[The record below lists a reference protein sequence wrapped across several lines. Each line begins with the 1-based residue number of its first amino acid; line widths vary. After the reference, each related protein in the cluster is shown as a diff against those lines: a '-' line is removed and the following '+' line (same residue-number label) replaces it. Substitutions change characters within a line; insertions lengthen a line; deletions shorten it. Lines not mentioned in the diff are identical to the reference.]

1 MQKQALFISLCM
13 GAAIL
18 IFIIFL
24 TAMQYSK
31 SNKHSVYGKNN
42 PDDWLFHNFYLKV
55 YSAFFSIKEPEDV
68 AIKLG
73 INIEKYYKNCQL
85 TRTRPNAKRLILN
98 TIYGFA
104 AFLVSILL
112 SLLVSPVFAA
122 LGVFLFFYLVFF
134 EQQRLNSKAE
144 EMKEQVAAELPRF
157 LDILQTELIVGL
169 PIETS
174 IYIICEKFDSLISR
188 EFLEALNEMELGIS
202 GWQQALEKVAAKYDI
217 ETLSDFVLDVSTSY
231 MKGVSI
237 TDSVVRKT
245 KEVKETHLLNIK
257 ERAGKATNTMLIPMA
272 IFQFIPLIVLIM
284 FPTMIQIFNAF

>member
-1 MQKQALFISLCM
+1 
-13 GAAIL
+13 
-18 IFIIFL
+18 
-24 TAMQYSK
+24 
-31 SNKHSVYGKNN
+31 
-42 PDDWLFHNFYLKV
+42 
-55 YSAFFSIKEPEDV
+55 
-68 AIKLG
+68 
-73 INIEKYYKNCQL
+73 
-85 TRTRPNAKRLILN
+85 
-98 TIYGFA
+98 
-104 AFLVSILL
+104 
-112 SLLVSPVFAA
+112 
-122 LGVFLFFYLVFF
+122 
-134 EQQRLNSKAE
+134 
-144 EMKEQVAAELPRF
+144 MKEQVAAELPRF

>member
-55 YSAFFSIKEPEDV
+55 YSAFFGIKEPEDM

-85 TRTRPNAKRLILN
+85 TRTRPNAKRLIVN

>member
-85 TRTRPNAKRLILN
+85 TRTRPNAKRLIVN

>member
-55 YSAFFSIKEPEDV
+55 YSAFFGIKEPEDV

-85 TRTRPNAKRLILN
+85 TRTRPNAKKLIVN

-174 IYIICEKFDSLISR
+174 IYIICEKFNSLISR

>member
-55 YSAFFSIKEPEDV
+55 YSAFFGIKEPEDV

-85 TRTRPNAKRLILN
+85 TRTRSNAKRLIVN

-112 SLLVSPVFAA
+112 SFLVSPVFAA
-122 LGVFLFFYLVFF
+122 LGAFLFFYLVFF

-144 EMKEQVAAELPRF
+144 KMKEQVAAELPRF

-245 KEVKETHLLNIK
+245 KEVKETK
-257 ERAGKATNTMLIPMA
+257 TG
-272 IFQFIPLIVLIM
+272 FI
-284 FPTMIQIFNAF
+284 

>member
-55 YSAFFSIKEPEDV
+55 YSAFFGIKEPEDV

-85 TRTRPNAKRLILN
+85 TRTRPKAKRLIVN

-257 ERAGKATNTMLIPMA
+257 ERAGKTTNTMLIPMA

>member
-55 YSAFFSIKEPEDV
+55 YSAFFGIKEPEDV

-85 TRTRPNAKRLILN
+85 TRTRPNAKRLIVN

-104 AFLVSILL
+104 AFLVSTLL